1 MGIRCFYGFQYNT
14 CGECNPGGGG
24 GGVLPCIGHIDM
36 PLYSLS
42 GVLAPYWFE
51 TGIHFVWNPNKE
63 ERKRHAH

>member
-1 MGIRCFYGFQYNT
+1 MVFNISLV
-14 CGECNPGGGG
+14 ESVIPGGGG

-51 TGIHFVWNPNKE
+51 NRYTFCLESK
-63 ERKRHAH
+63 

>member
-1 MGIRCFYGFQYNT
+1 MWELGVSMVFNISLV
-14 CGECNPGGGG
+14 ESVIPGGG

-51 TGIHFVWNPNKE
+51 NRYTFCLESK
-63 ERKRHAH
+63 